1 MERFNPNIEVGLTN
15 EQVKKRF
22 EEDLNYK
29 DVSVPTKTIKR
40 IIRDNLFTLFNF
52 LNFGLALAIAL
63 VGAYKNML
71 FIGTVILN
79 IIISTVQ
86 EIRAKK
92 IVDKL
97 SLISQSKVIAIR
109 NKERV
114 ELPREDIVLDDDGF
128 LDINNDPK
136 YVRALEHP
144 DEYPVEINTA
154 SYKELIKVPG
164 IGLLSARRIVHL
176 QKQGHKITSLKELQS
191 LGANIKKCKTFVKVN
206 KSYQSTLI

>member
-1 MERFNPNIEVGLTN
+1 MERFDPSVEVGLTDN
-15 EQVKKRF
+15 QVKKRIL
-22 EEDLNYK
+22 EDLNYK

-97 SLISQSKVIAIR
+97 SLISQSKVTVVR
-109 NKERV
+109 NKEKK
-114 ELPREDIVLDDDGF
+114 ELFREEVVLDDIVELRVGTQVVCDSIVKEGTCIVNESF
-128 LDINNDPK
+128 ITGE
-136 YVRALEHP
+136 AT
-144 DEYPVEINTA
+144 PVEKKKGDLVLSGSFITGGRVLA
-154 SYKELIKVPG
+154 KVEHVREDNYT
-164 IGLLSARRIVHL
+164 S
-176 QKQGHKITSLKELQS
+176 KISKD
-191 LGANIKKCKTFVKVN
+191 AK
-206 KSYQSTLI
+206 

>member
-1 MERFNPNIEVGLTN
+1 MERFNPSVEVGLTL
-15 EQVKKRF
+15 EQVNKRI

-29 DVSVPTKTIKR
+29 DVYVPTKTIKR

-97 SLISQSKVIAIR
+97 SLISQSKVVVIR
-109 NKERV
+109 NGKNHYYCNKW
-114 ELPREDIVLDDDGF
+114 DK
-128 LDINNDPK
+128 INN
-136 YVRALEHP
+136 
-144 DEYPVEINTA
+144 I
-154 SYKELIKVPG
+154 
-164 IGLLSARRIVHL
+164 
-176 QKQGHKITSLKELQS
+176 
-191 LGANIKKCKTFVKVN
+191 
-206 KSYQSTLI
+206 